1 MDMEEILIEC
11 SPGVSGD
18 MLLGAFIDLGV
29 PKDVIEKPLISVGL
43 EHLYCLNFRESQSCS
58 IRGIKVEVEKVDQ
71 STKRDWSSIKEL
83 ILKSQLE
90 KTLKKRIYKVFES
103 LALAEGRVH
112 GIDPEEVHFH
122 EIGAIDSLVDI
133 IGVCASIEYLKPKRI
148 FCNEPTLGRGFVQTD
163 HGKLSIP
170 SPAVIELLRK
180 KDIKVISSIDS
191 LDGELSTPTGIAL
204 LSNLVESF
212 QIPHKYSID
221 SYGVGIGNLKL
232 PCPNLVRVIK
242 INSIDQNLIEQKIS
256 PRLEEVCVQEAW
268 IDDQTS
274 EEIANLLEMFRKEGA
289 YDVSSQ
295 AINMK
300 KNRIGFSIQ
309 VILPLKKQDY
319 FRKLWFNYSTTIG
332 LRERKQSRWV
342 LLRRKG
348 ECLTTFGKIKFKQS
362 MKPNGTISMKPE
374 NDEILRLQIENNQ
387 TAQEVRNIIRESC
400 KEFEAFEDWK

>member
-1 MDMEEILIEC
+1 MEEILIEC

-18 MLLGAFIDLGV
+18 MLLGAFYDLGV
-29 PKDVIEKPLISVGL
+29 PKDEIEKKLACFGL
-43 EHLYCLNFRESQSCS
+43 ENLYYLNFRESQNCS
-58 IRGIKVEVEKVDQ
+58 IRGIKVDVEKVDQ
-71 STKRDWSSIKEL
+71 STKRDWKSIKNL
-83 ILKSQLE
+83 ILKAQLE
-90 KTLKKRIYKVFES
+90 EQLKKRIYEVFES
-103 LALAEGRVH
+103 LAIAEGRVH
-112 GIDPEEVHFH
+112 GINPEEVHFH

-133 IGVCASIEYLKPKRI
+133 IGVCTSIEYLKPKKV

-191 LDGELSTPTGIAL
+191 IEGELSTPTGIAL

-212 QIPHKYSID
+212 QIPYKYSID
-221 SYGVGIGNLKL
+221 SYGVGLGNLNL
-232 PCPNLVRVIK
+232 PCPNLVRVLK
-242 INSIDQNLIEQKIS
+242 INSSDENLIDQKIS
-256 PRLEEVCVQEAW
+256 PRYEEICVQEAW

-274 EEIANLLEMFRKEGA
+274 EELANLIEKFRKEGA

-295 AINMK
+295 TINMK

-309 VILPLKKQDY
+309 VILPIKKQEY
-319 FRKLWFNYSTTIG
+319 FRKLWFEFSTTIG
-332 LRERKQSRWV
+332 LRERKQARWV

-362 MKPNGTISMKPE
+362 MKPNGTIYMKPE
-374 NDEILRLQIENNQ
+374 NDEILRLQIENNK
-387 TAQEVRNIIRESC
+387 TAEEVRNIIRESC
-400 KEFEAFEDWK
+400 KEFKAFEDWK